1 IQSDQAP
8 LGVGVQ
14 TTQRSRVGMVS
25 GATRRVRIEKPLS
38 GKCRAPQSRTPT
50 RPLQHPLHPHRDLLP
65 RCVTSTVEGS
75 YDSPDPTKSAPT
87 RRRPSATH
95 PTLADP
101 DEGHGYRERVHN
113 KGVHPEK
120 RRQGH
125 AQTAPEIALYPASG
139 SGGSGSGGHHKS
151 WNSAPSRV
159 TTPSVNCA
167 AKKLTSTPV
176 NFVSSK

>member
-125 AQTAPEIALYPASG
+125 AQTAPEIALSSAAGSTRPSPAWWRR
-139 SGGSGSGGHHKS
+139 HAR
-151 WNSAPSRV
+151 NP
-159 TTPSVNCA
+159 TPGPGTATSVNLA
-167 AKKLTSTPV
+167 RSRRPGQHGEL
-176 NFVSSK
+176 